1 MRRRGPSRPSPM
13 PCRRNSPM
21 RPDAVKSP
29 RREGVLVL
37 GAFLPYRLSVLS
49 NTVSGRIAKSY
60 AARFSL
66 TVPEWRVMAVLGRF
80 PGLTAGE
87 VTERTAM
94 DKVQVSR
101 AVARLLKTKRI
112 ERRVVD
118 DDRRVR
124 PTFFTGLGRG
134 GFHENGAPGL
144 RQQHP
149 PSASPPPRGRRGG
162 LKRTTT
168 LF

>member
-1 MRRRGPSRPSPM
+1 
-13 PCRRNSPM
+13 M

-37 GAFLPYRLSVLS
+37 EAFLPYRLSVLS

-60 AARFSL
+60 AERFSL

-101 AVARLLKTKRI
+101 AVARLLKTRRI

-118 DDRRVR
+118 GDRRALHL
-124 PTFFTGLGRG
+124 FLTGEGRVVYSEIVPLALDYERRLG
-134 GFHENGAPGL
+134 
-144 RQQHP
+144 
-149 PSASPPPRGRRGG
+149 ASLSIAERAQLER
-162 LKRTTT
+162 LLAKLTTAAGT
-168 LF
+168 L

>member
-1 MRRRGPSRPSPM
+1 M
-13 PCRRNSPM
+13 PHRRNSPM
-21 RPDAVKSP
+21 RPDAVRSP

-37 GAFLPYRLSVLS
+37 EAFLPYRLSILS

-60 AARFSL
+60 AERFSL
-66 TVPEWRVMAVLGRF
+66 TIPEWRVMAVLGRF

-101 AVARLLKTKRI
+101 AVARLLKTRRI

-118 DDRRVR
+118 GDRRARHLFLTSEGKAVYSEIVPMALDYER
-124 PTFFTGLGRG
+124 RMVASL
-134 GFHENGAPGL
+134 
-144 RQQHP
+144 
-149 PSASPPPRGRRGG
+149 SAGERAQ
-162 LKRTTT
+162 LEKLLAKLTATAET
-168 LF
+168 L

>member
-1 MRRRGPSRPSPM
+1 
-13 PCRRNSPM
+13 M

-37 GAFLPYRLSVLS
+37 EQFLPYRLSVLS

-60 AARFSL
+60 AERFSL

-101 AVARLLKTKRI
+101 AVARLLKTRRI

-118 DDRRVR
+118 GDRRALHLFLTNEGKSVYSEIVPLALDYER
-124 PTFFTGLGRG
+124 RLG
-134 GFHENGAPGL
+134 ASL
-144 RQQHP
+144 
-149 PSASPPPRGRRGG
+149 SAGERAQ
-162 LKRTTT
+162 LEKLLAKLTTAAAT
-168 LF
+168 L

>member
-1 MRRRGPSRPSPM
+1 
-13 PCRRNSPM
+13 M

-37 GAFLPYRLSVLS
+37 EQFLPYRLSVLS
-49 NTVSGRIAKSY
+49 NTVSSRIAKSY
-60 AARFSL
+60 AERFSL

-101 AVARLLKTKRI
+101 AVARLLKTRRI

-118 DDRRVR
+118 GDRRALHL
-124 PTFFTGLGRG
+124 FLTGEGKSVYSEIVPLALDY
-134 GFHENGAPGL
+134 E
-144 RQQHP
+144 
-149 PSASPPPRGRRGG
+149 RR
-162 LKRTTT
+162 LVAT
-168 LF
+168 LSGSERAQLEKLLAKLTPAAGTL

>member
-1 MRRRGPSRPSPM
+1 
-13 PCRRNSPM
+13 M

-37 GAFLPYRLSVLS
+37 EQFLPYRLSVLS
-49 NTVSGRIAKSY
+49 NTVSSRIAKSY
-60 AARFSL
+60 AERFSL

-101 AVARLLKTKRI
+101 AVARLLKTRRI
-112 ERRVVD
+112 ERRVAD
-118 DDRRVR
+118 DDRRARHLFLTAEGKGVYSEIVPLALDYER
-124 PTFFTGLGRG
+124 RLG
-134 GFHENGAPGL
+134 
-144 RQQHP
+144 
-149 PSASPPPRGRRGG
+149 ASLNAGERAQ
-162 LKRTTT
+162 LEKLLAKLTTAAGT
-168 LF
+168 L

>member
-1 MRRRGPSRPSPM
+1 
-13 PCRRNSPM
+13 M

-37 GAFLPYRLSVLS
+37 EAFLPYRLSILS
-49 NTVSGRIAKSY
+49 NTVSSRIAKSY
-60 AARFSL
+60 AERFSL

-101 AVARLLKTKRI
+101 AVARLLRTKRI

-118 DDRRVR
+118 GDRRAR
-124 PTFFTGLGRG
+124 HLFLTAEGRAVYS
-134 GFHENGAPGL
+134 EIVPLAL
-144 RQQHP
+144 DYERRLAVSL
-149 PSASPPPRGRRGG
+149 SAAERGQLEKLLSKLAAAAG
-162 LKRTTT
+162 T
-168 LF
+168 L